1 MNIGKTITLLRRSYT
16 PKMTQAELAKIS
28 GLTQEYISM
37 VEHGKKSPGFTT
49 LQKLSK
55 ALNVPI
61 FVLVLL
67 SEHESLDESW
77 NDLLGDVVLKIKK
90 KNKA

>member
-1 MNIGKTITLLRRSYT
+1 
-16 PKMTQAELAKIS
+16 MTQAELAKMS
-28 GLTQEYISM
+28 GLTPEYISM
-37 VEHGKKSPGFTT
+37 VENDKKSPGFTT

-67 SEHESLDESW
+67 SEYESFDGSW
-77 NDLLGDVVLKIKK
+77 KDLLGDVVLKIKK
-90 KNKA
+90 KTKLE